1 MIDSLP
7 CLLRRG
13 RVLEVLGV
21 SDYTLRRFVE
31 CGVLERQILKGCRYG
46 HFLRDDVLKLK
57 QEIQKG
63 SDHVGQ
69 GED

>member
-1 MIDSLP
+1 MMGLP

-21 SDYTLRRFVE
+21 SDYTLRRWE
-31 CGVLERQILKGCRYG
+31 DCGVLERQVLRGCRYG

-57 QEIQKG
+57 QEIEKG
-63 SDHVGQ
+63 SCDVGQ
-69 GED
+69 SEN